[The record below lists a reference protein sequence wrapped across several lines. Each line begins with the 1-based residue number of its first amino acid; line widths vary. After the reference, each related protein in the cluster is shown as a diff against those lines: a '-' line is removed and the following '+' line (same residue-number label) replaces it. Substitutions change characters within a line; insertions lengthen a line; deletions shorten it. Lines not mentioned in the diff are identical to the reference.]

1 MRMEKV
7 NELIKR
13 ELGNMIL
20 LGEINDP
27 RVALVTIMSVEVSK
41 DLRYANVKFSVL
53 NDDPKTIKNATEGL
67 SSSRGFI
74 RKLIGP
80 RLKMRYTPEIRFYF
94 DKGVQYAAQ
103 IDMTLAEIKKNTQQE
118 G

>member
-13 ELGNMIL
+13 ELSNMIL
-20 LGEINDP
+20 FGDINDP
-27 RVALVTIMSVEVSK
+27 RVSLVTIMNVEVSK

-53 NDDPKTIKNATEGL
+53 KDDAQMIKNATEGL
-67 SSSRGFI
+67 ESCRGFI
-74 RKLIGP
+74 RKLLGP

-103 IDMTLAEIKKNTQQE
+103 IDMTLAEIKKNIQQ
-118 G
+118 

>member
-1 MRMEKV
+1 MRMDKV

-20 LGEINDP
+20 FGDINDP
-27 RVALVTIMSVEVSK
+27 RVSLVSIMSVDVSK
-41 DLRYANVKFSVL
+41 DLRYARVKFSVL
-53 NDDPKTIKNATEGL
+53 KDDPQMIKNATEGL
-67 SSSRGFI
+67 ESCRGFI

-80 RLKMRYTPEIRFYF
+80 RLKLRYTPEIHFYF

-103 IDMTLAEIKKNTQQE
+103 IDMTLAEIKKNIQQ
-118 G
+118 